1 MRDLDINL
9 RRIWVFI
16 DSYILFADHVP
27 TKHVEG
33 ITPLKKSI
41 ENKIIKVDP
50 IVLYILDIILIN
62 CSN

>member
-1 MRDLDINL
+1 MRAFDLDINL

-16 DSYILFADHVP
+16 DSYILFADYVP

-41 ENKIIKVDP
+41 ENKIQ
-50 IVLYILDIILIN
+50 
-62 CSN
+62 S